1 MIKAVIFDF
10 DGTLLDTLHDL
21 KDAIN
26 LALIK
31 NNYAKQYSYE
41 ETKGLIGMGTKTL
54 CSRAL
59 SFTSF
64 TQDDVDK
71 LFQDFSS
78 IYKQIQCNKTRP
90 FPHVIETLDKLK
102 EKGLKLAILSNKV
115 ESNTLIICDKFFK
128 KGTFDF
134 IIGQRKEFPLKPD
147 PTSLKYLISLLE
159 VKNDEVLYVGDSD
172 TDMKTADNLNLKK
185 VAVTYGYRDE
195 DLLKTFN
202 PDYLIDDF
210 EKILD
215 IKF

>member
-1 MIKAVIFDF
+1 MIKAIIFDF

-26 LALIK
+26 LALVK
-31 NNYAKQYSYE
+31 NNYSRQYSYE
-41 ETKGLIGMGTKTL
+41 EAKSLIGMGTKTL

-64 TQDDVDK
+64 TQDDVDR

-128 KGTFDF
+128 KDTFDF

-147 PTSLKYLISLLE
+147 PTSLKYLISLLG
-159 VKNDEVLYVGDSD
+159 VKDDEILYVGDSD

-185 VAVTYGYRDE
+185 VAVTYGYRPE
-195 DLLKTFN
+195 SLLKTFN

-210 EKILD
+210 KNILD